1 MWSGT
6 AVCADRKRGTRLR
19 EADRGWKEA
28 RGTAPNPW
36 SPVGTHD
43 PYHVVAGQQLLQELR
58 LFVHH
63 RLNDELVVAGDVE
76 EGAAGAGVGQLDQRL
91 VAQRVLEG
99 GGEWVGRPICD
110 ELIGDSNDRF
120 AGRLSP
126 SLLS

>member
-1 MWSGT
+1 M
-6 AVCADRKRGTRLR
+6 
-19 EADRGWKEA
+19 
-28 RGTAPNPW
+28 
-36 SPVGTHD
+36 GTHD
-43 PYHVVAGQQLLQELR
+43 PYHVVAGQQFLQELR

-99 GGEWVGRPICD
+99 EWLSGWGGPICD
-110 ELIGDSNDRF
+110 ELVGDSNDCF

-126 SLLS
+126 SLLC